1 MTMAARLALP
11 MCAAAGL
18 LLAGAAPSTGGPEG
32 AAPAPISMQITG
44 FQPQV
49 LAVKVGD
56 RITWVNNDLFPHT
69 ATADDKTFDS
79 GSVAPSDTWG
89 FVAKKP
95 GTYTYTCTFHPNMKG
110 TIKVQ

>member
-1 MTMAARLALP
+1 MIATRFALP

-18 LLAGAAPSTGGPEG
+18 LLAGAAASTGRPEAG
-32 AAPAPISMQITG
+32 TPALVSMQISG
-44 FQPQV
+44 FEPQV
-49 LAVKVGD
+49 LTVKVGD
-56 RITWVNNDLFPHT
+56 RITWVNKDLFPHT
-69 ATADDKTFDS
+69 ATADDNTFDS
-79 GSVAPSDTWG
+79 GSVASSDTWG